1 LPTGKKKTTKARI
14 TTDADT
20 KPAVPA
26 PVEPKKKAS
35 GKKVATGAVA
45 PDPASA
51 AAVPAPV
58 EPKIKASGKKV
69 ATGVVAPAVAGTAV
83 VPVPDESD
91 YSYLEQVKLAID
103 KKKYFERPIATKE
116 ELAEIRGKMEEDV
129 KEVKQLM
136 TRLEE
141 YLRSRVDSISINAKQ
156 FEIMIP
162 IEYMSLKFT
171 TILSVHPQ
179 WVFIK
184 CKVMDLEDIPEK
196 IRHELF
202 ERILVSNFE
211 LNAVFYSVDPE
222 LSAVWV
228 ENDLATTGFDVNAFE
243 IEFNAIIFGIRYFVD
258 SIALP
263 LNQEMKS
270 TFDSTGLYT

>member
-1 LPTGKKKTTKARI
+1 M
-14 TTDADT
+14 
-20 KPAVPA
+20 
-26 PVEPKKKAS
+26 EPKKKAS
-35 GKKVATGAVA
+35 GKKAAAGAK
-45 PDPASA
+45 ASA
-51 AAVPAPV
+51 ATSADAEPV
-58 EPKIKASGKKV
+58 AEN
-69 ATGVVAPAVAGTAV
+69 T
-83 VPVPDESD
+83 D
-91 YSYLEQVKLAID
+91 YSYLETVKITLD
-103 KKKYFERPIATKE
+103 KQKYFERPIATKE

-141 YLRSRVDSISINAKQ
+141 YLRGRVDSISLNAKQ
-156 FEIMIP
+156 FEILIP
-162 IEYMSLKFT
+162 IDYMSLKFT

-184 CKVMDLEDIPEK
+184 CKLMDLEDIPDK
-196 IRHELF
+196 VRHELF
-202 ERILVSNFE
+202 ERILVANFE

-222 LSAVWV
+222 QSAIWV
-228 ENDLATTGFDVNAFE
+228 ENDLAVTGLDMNAFE

-270 TFDSTGLYT
+270 TFDATSLYT